1 VPSGTPLETGYMRN
15 EKMGQ
20 MKKAIALFVLG
31 IQALYSY
38 VMTFPGIQS
47 ERRYI
52 RESRACFSE
61 LGEFSKHRNAGV
73 QSNCSSQ
80 IGRERCT

>member
-1 VPSGTPLETGYMRN
+1 MV
-15 EKMGQ
+15 Q
-20 MKKAIALFVLG
+20 MKKAIVLFVLG
-31 IQALYSY
+31 IRALYPY

-52 RESRACFSE
+52 RESRAYFS
-61 LGEFSKHRNAGV
+61 EFSKHRNAGV
-73 QSNCSSQ
+73 QSNCSSR